1 MPQVTTPGTNAP
13 KMTSQSNPVTSHV
26 TTGSSGLVTSNVPSN
41 PATAAMK
48 ATYLPTTTTIA
59 TTATTT
65 TKAQTTPTA
74 PTTKMTFNTQLP
86 NIVTTPAPSSATS
99 LPPTTT
105 TQAAFV
111 CPGIFN
117 CSLDC
122 YAGFVMDSSGCPKCQ
137 CAPIPT
143 DLP

>member
-1 MPQVTTPGTNAP
+1 MTTSRTSAP
-13 KMTSQSNPVTSHV
+13 KMTSQPSPATSHV
-26 TTGSSGLVTSNVPSN
+26 TTGGSGPVTSNVPIN
-41 PATAAMK
+41 PATSAVK
-48 ATYLPTTTTIA
+48 TTNIPTTTT
-59 TTATTT
+59 T
-65 TKAQTTPTA
+65 TTPTTRTSTQTTQTT

-86 NIVTTPAPSSATS
+86 NIATTPSATS
-99 LPPTTT
+99 LPSTTT
-105 TQAAFV
+105 TQAAFI

-122 YAGFVMDSSGCPKCQ
+122 YAGFVMDSKGCPQCQ